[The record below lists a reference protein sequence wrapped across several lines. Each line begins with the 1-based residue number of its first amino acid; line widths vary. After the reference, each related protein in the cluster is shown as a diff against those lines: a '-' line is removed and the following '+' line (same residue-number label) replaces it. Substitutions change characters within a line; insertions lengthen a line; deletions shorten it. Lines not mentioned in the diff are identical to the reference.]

1 MARITDIELCNVRC
15 FEGAQSAH
23 MGRITLLVGENGAGK
38 STFLGCYKAI
48 AKLANLYDLEET
60 NHFDDPPL
68 HMGSFES
75 IVRKGKTEFI
85 IGAKFDNHCHNSI
98 SFAFRADGHLP
109 VDHRVKL
116 TYPGPEG
123 PGGVLDMTISD
134 GPAVFLQMRES
145 GFEFDLLA
153 GEISFRSISTWLSRY
168 VRHGY
173 FPFNGQRDEFE
184 RQTGESRSSNRYV
197 QFVKFSN
204 WMRRKSGEL
213 FPARSTFATEA
224 PDPVT
229 PPRLRSY
236 ESVPEYLDANG
247 DIGLFNFLS
256 EMGRSTGLWTDIRVE
271 PASNGRGVKVLV
283 ETPGGLHNLVDVGY
297 GVHGLLPMLSAFH
310 RLPPNTVFLLQQ
322 PEIHIH
328 PRAQAELAQWMASSE
343 RHFVIETHSDHFV
356 NRFRICVMKEVLK
369 PEDLSIVYFEPSRD
383 GTESQIH
390 SISVDAQGNFL
401 GEPRGYRS
409 FFLEEDERLLGFR

>member
-1 MARITDIELCNVRC
+1 MAQITDIELSNVRC
-15 FEGAQSAH
+15 FEGPQSAH

-48 AKLANLYDLEET
+48 AKLANLYDIEET
-60 NHFDDPPL
+60 NHFDDPPF

-75 IVRKGKTEFI
+75 IVRKGKAEFI

-98 SFAFRADGHLP
+98 SFAFRAEGHLP
-109 VDHRVKL
+109 VDHRVSL
-116 TYPGPEG
+116 TYPEPEG
-123 PGGVLDMTISD
+123 PASVLDMTIS
-134 GPAVFLQMRES
+134 GKSPASLQMR
-145 GFEFDLLA
+145 GPAFEFDLLA

-168 VRHGY
+168 IRHGY
-173 FPFNGQRDEFE
+173 FPFGGQRDEFE
-184 RQTGESRSSNRYV
+184 RQTGESRFSNRYA

-204 WMRRKSGEL
+204 WVQKSEGL
-213 FPARSTFATEA
+213 FPVRSTFAVEA
-224 PDPVT
+224 PDPV
-229 PPRLRSY
+229 PFPRLRSY
-236 ESVPEYLDANG
+236 ISIPEYLDANG
-247 DIGLFNFLS
+247 DIGLFNFLN
-256 EMGRSTGLWTDIRVE
+256 EMGRNTGLWTGIRVE
-271 PASNGRGVKVLV
+271 LTSDGRGVEVLV
-283 ETPGGLHNLVDVGY
+283 ETPNGSQNLVDVGY
-297 GVHGLLPMLSAFH
+297 GVHGLLPILSAFH
-310 RLPPNTVFLLQQ
+310 RHPPHTVFLLQQ

-356 NRFRICVMKEVLK
+356 DRFRICVMKEVLK
-369 PEDLSIVYFEPSRD
+369 PEELSIVYFEPSRD

-390 SISVDAQGNFL
+390 SISVDAQGNFS